1 MTVMDIF
8 NLANKFA
15 QEGKGNQAVEMWLE
29 CTRMEPG
36 FGPAYINLANA
47 YKQINNLVAAREAL
61 NNFMNCP
68 ITGNTLD
75 IVPKIKQELAEINQ
89 KLNPQPPQK

>member
-1 MTVMDIF
+1 MDIF

-15 QEGKGNQAVEMWLE
+15 QEGKGNQAVDLWNE
-29 CTRMEPG
+29 CTKMDPN

-47 YKQINNLVAAREAL
+47 YKQVNNLPAVQGAL

-68 ITGNTLD
+68 ITGNTLE
-75 IVPKIKQELAEINQ
+75 IVPKIKQELAEVNQ
-89 KLNPQPPQK
+89 KLNPQPPAK